1 MLTKSSKDEVILE
14 KMGLNP
20 MPGTLKREEFKTQ
33 MHRVNF
39 EGIMGWGQDELL
51 GLRLLWA
58 FPDTKHMS
66 EEINDFN
73 SYAYNEREFSIFCG
87 KLETDLNTAGDY
99 I

>member
-1 MLTKSSKDEVILE
+1 MRGGGGWVGAYRNGKE
-14 KMGLNP
+14 
-20 MPGTLKREEFKTQ
+20 KRE
-33 MHRVNF
+33 MRVNF

-58 FPDTKHMS
+58 FPDTKPMS